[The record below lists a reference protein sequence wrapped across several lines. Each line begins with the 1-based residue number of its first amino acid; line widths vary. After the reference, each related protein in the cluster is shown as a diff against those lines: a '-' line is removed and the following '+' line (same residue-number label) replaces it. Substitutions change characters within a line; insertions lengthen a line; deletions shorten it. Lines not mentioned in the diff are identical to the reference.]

1 MRRHMAF
8 SESVKSKVRKKAH
21 FRCCLCHELGVE
33 VHHIIPQEE
42 NGADSEDNAAPLCPS
57 CHGTYGANPKKRK
70 FIREARDLWYEICG
84 KRSSMMDSG
93 RLDDIIYKMKSVATK
108 GDLVEFQENLMK
120 NIVKQ
125 ISSNEYRDKDCLSL
139 CTIQTHKNLSMEET
153 IAFLY
158 LKDYKNRKIS
168 QLDNHGIETF
178 IDLLLDKS
186 FWQEEDLIKIRDDF
200 ISRFGFELIKKLCIF
215 SLDAADIDWNGFN
228 ENDLLR
234 SLSYLRINLILLHD
248 CITLN
253 RTHGYLSSK
262 LDRTGQFYFRNI
274 LNP

>member
-1 MRRHMAF
+1 
-8 SESVKSKVRKKAH
+8 
-21 FRCCLCHELGVE
+21 
-33 VHHIIPQEE
+33 
-42 NGADSEDNAAPLCPS
+42 
-57 CHGTYGANPKKRK
+57 
-70 FIREARDLWYEICG
+70 
-84 KRSSMMDSG
+84 
-93 RLDDIIYKMKSVATK
+93 
-108 GDLVEFQENLMK
+108 
-120 NIVKQ
+120 
-125 ISSNEYRDKDCLSL
+125 
-139 CTIQTHKNLSMEET
+139 MEET